1 MSEERQLYNSV
12 APLRNVA
19 ALVALVDRVQ
29 NRAHGLPGMACFY
42 GPSGFGKSTSAVY
55 AENKF
60 RAYQVQVK
68 SAWTAKKFCD
78 AVLSDAQIA
87 AVPTGDHMIS
97 EIAALRVHRWLALRE
112 PVACFAI
119 AEEAAQRTADYIIA
133 NRIPAPAVWLLQR
146 LPARLSAPLLMQA
159 IRRHAWTF
167 VGAGKFIPHGAWAF
181 TIDRS
186 GADDPL
192 MPPDS
197 LFHWYAAVF
206 ERLYQRLVAPQS
218 RCRLD
223 VPVCVTDGGHRYTI
237 THGSDQ
243 AA

>member
-1 MSEERQLYNSV
+1 MLIDGSALAEAGETVKPVKLEAPGARSWPMVREVADQAVIGPHAVIHAVAVMRERL
-12 APLRNVA
+12 
-19 ALVALVDRVQ
+19 
-29 NRAHGLPGMACFY
+29 
-42 GPSGFGKSTSAVY
+42 SA
-55 AENKF
+55 
-60 RAYQVQVK
+60 QV
-68 SAWTAKKFCD
+68 CD

-133 NRIPAPAVWLLQR
+133 NRIPAPAVWFLQR